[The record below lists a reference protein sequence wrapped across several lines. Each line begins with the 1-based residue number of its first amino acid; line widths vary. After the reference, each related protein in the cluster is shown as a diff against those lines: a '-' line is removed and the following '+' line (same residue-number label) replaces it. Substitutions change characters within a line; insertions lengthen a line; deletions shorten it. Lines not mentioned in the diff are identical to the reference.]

1 MKSLR
6 VNLPDRT
13 YDIEIG
19 SNILGNIPAFINDK
33 GYSNRFYVIDN
44 NVYDLH
50 REKLEEIIAG
60 DGFLVIGTGEENKT
74 FSNLEKILSSMVEAG
89 LDRKS
94 VLVAVGG
101 GVTGDICGLA
111 AALFMRGISAVQVP
125 TTLLSQVD
133 SSVGGKTAIN
143 LSGIKN
149 IVGAFYQPDKV
160 FIDIDFLKTL
170 EKKEIMSG
178 IGEIAKYGFIVDED
192 YIDYLQ
198 NNLER
203 IEKLEDEYLLEII
216 FKSVDFK
223 AQIVEKDE
231 KESSIRKILNFGHT
245 VGHGIELMKNVDI
258 THGEAVAAGMILE
271 GIIAFNRGNI
281 SKEYLQEI
289 ISLCRRI
296 YLIPDFTEYEIDIII
311 ENTKH
316 DKKNVGDSI
325 NMVLPVSRGAV
336 ESFDGVTIDE
346 IKECF
351 RSWSND
357 YK

>member
-1 MKSLR
+1 MKNLR
-6 VNLPDRT
+6 VQLSDRS
-13 YDIEIG
+13 YDINIG
-19 SNILGNIPAFINDK
+19 KNILGNLSSYMEGKD
-33 GYSNRFYVIDN
+33 YSNRFYVIDK
-44 NVYDLH
+44 NVYKLH
-50 REKLEEIIAG
+50 REKIEKVMG
-60 DGFLVIGTGEENKT
+60 KDKFLVIDTGEENKT
-74 FSNLEKILSSMVEAG
+74 FNTLEKILSSIIAAG

-111 AALFMRGISAVQVP
+111 ASLFMRGISAIQVP

-160 FIDIDFLKTL
+160 FIDIEFLKTL

-192 YIDYLQ
+192 YIDYLKE
-198 NNLER
+198 NLDK
-203 IEKLEDEYLLEII
+203 IEMLEDEYLLEII
-216 FKSVDFK
+216 YKSVDFK
-223 AQIVEKDE
+223 AQIVEQDE

-245 VGHGIELMKNVDI
+245 VGHGIELMKTVDI
-258 THGEAVAAGMILE
+258 SHGQAVAAGMILE
-271 GIIAFNRGNI
+271 GIIAYKRGNI
-281 SKEYLQEI
+281 SEEYLQEI

-296 YLIPDFTEYEIDIII
+296 VSIPDFSEPEIDNII

-316 DKKNVGDSI
+316 DKKNIGDSI
-325 NMVLPVSRGAV
+325 NMVLPVARGTV
-336 ESFDGVTIDE
+336 ESFNGVTVKE

-351 RSWSND
+351 RSWFND

>member
-6 VNLPDRT
+6 VALKERS
-13 YDIEIG
+13 YDIDIYRN
-19 SNILGNIPAFINDK
+19 SLGNIPYFISDRA
-33 GYSNRFYVIDN
+33 YSKSFYVIDS

-50 REKLEEIIAG
+50 REKIEGIMAD

-74 FSNLEKILSSMVEAG
+74 FENLENILSSMVKAG

-94 VLVAVGG
+94 VLVAIGG

-111 AALFMRGISAVQVP
+111 AALYMRGISVIQVP

-178 IGEIAKYGFIVDED
+178 IGEIAKYGFIVDEY

-198 NNLER
+198 ENLNR
-203 IEKLEDEYLLEII
+203 IENLEDEYLLEII
-216 FKSVDFK
+216 YKSVEFK
-223 AQIVEKDE
+223 AKIVERDE

-245 VGHGIELMKNVDI
+245 VGHGIELMKEVDI

-271 GIIAFNRGNI
+271 GIIAFKRGNV
-281 SKEYLQEI
+281 SQEYLMEI

-296 YLIPDFTEYEIDIII
+296 YLIPDFSDHEVDMII

-325 NMVLPVSRGAV
+325 NMVLPVSRGRV
-336 ESFDGVTIDE
+336 ESFNGVAVDE

-351 RSWSND
+351 RSWFND

>member
-13 YDIEIG
+13 YDIDIG
-19 SNILGNIPAFINDK
+19 KNILGNISSFTK
-33 GYSNRFYVIDN
+33 ERGFSNRFYVIDN

-50 REKLEEIIAG
+50 RENIENVMDG
-60 DGFLVIGTGEENKT
+60 DSFLVIETGEENKT
-74 FSNLEKILSSMVEAG
+74 FNTLEKILSSMVESG

-111 AALFMRGISAVQVP
+111 AALFMRGISAIQVP

-178 IGEIAKYGFIVDED
+178 IGEIAKYGFIIDED

-198 NNLER
+198 KNLDR
-203 IEKLEDEYLLEII
+203 IESLENEYLLEII
-216 FKSVDFK
+216 YKSVDFK
-223 AQIVEKDE
+223 AQIVEQDE

-271 GIIAFNRGNI
+271 GIIAYKRSNI
-281 SKEYLQEI
+281 TEEYLGEI

-296 YLIPDFTEYEIDIII
+296 YTIPDFSEGEIDMII

-325 NMVLPVSRGAV
+325 NMVLPVSRGSV
-336 ESFDGVTIDE
+336 ESFNGVTVNE

-351 RSWSND
+351 RSWFND

>member
-13 YDIEIG
+13 YDIDIG
-19 SNILGNIPAFINDK
+19 SNILGNMPSFIKDR
-33 GYSNRFYVIDN
+33 GYSSSFYVIDN

-50 REKLEEIIAG
+50 REKIEKVMDG
-60 DGFLVIGTGEENKT
+60 DSFLVIGTGEENKT
-74 FSNLEKILSSMVEAG
+74 FNNLEKILSSMVEAG

-111 AALFMRGISAVQVP
+111 AALFMRGISAIQVP

-160 FIDIDFLKTL
+160 FIDIDFLRTL

-198 NNLER
+198 NNLDR
-203 IEKLEDEYLLEII
+203 IENLEDECLLEII
-216 FKSVDFK
+216 YKSVDFK

-245 VGHGIELMKNVDI
+245 VGHGIELMKTVDI

-271 GIIAFNRGNI
+271 GIIAFKRGNV
-281 SKEYLQEI
+281 SEEYLQEI

-296 YLIPDFTEYEIDIII
+296 YSIPDFSE
-311 ENTKH
+311 
-316 DKKNVGDSI
+316 
-325 NMVLPVSRGAV
+325 
-336 ESFDGVTIDE
+336 DE
-346 IKECF
+346 IRCIISSRIF
-351 RSWSND
+351 S
-357 YK
+357 